1 MWSRSTPRRLLP
13 PSPTLP
19 DLARYP
25 RIWCSQCEGL
35 TPLALDE
42 MPANELND
50 HGAMDLMCGECR
62 LVVATVHEAAA
73 PIWQKLDFGWLD

>member
-1 MWSRSTPRRLLP
+1 MLSRSTPRRLLP

-25 RIWCSQCEGL
+25 RIWCPLCKAN

-42 MPANELND
+42 MPANERND

-62 LVVATVHEAAA
+62 LVVATVHEHEARS
-73 PIWQKLDFGWLD
+73 